1 MPLVLQH
8 NDESAQWGVWRM
20 DETFDELCCILSD
33 TSYPD
38 EVVQRFSAAHRRVE
52 WLSVRAALKQMLQ
65 NPPLI
70 AYHPSGKPYLKDSP
84 LHISISHTKGYVAVI
99 VGHTDV
105 GIDIEQYGERI
116 HKVSSKFMRDDETV
130 TSFEGNDTWSLLLH
144 WSAKEVMFKCMNTA
158 AVDFKKHLFITPFTT
173 QAEGTFHAQE
183 FKTAQQRSFLIHY
196 LLHPHFVLT
205 YYKGNS
211 VLFS

>member
-70 AYHPSGKPYLKDSP
+70 AYHPSGKPYLKDSAYP
-84 LHISISHTKGYVAVI
+84 LEIHENVIFQKINHVKSELPISY
-99 VGHTDV
+99 
-105 GIDIEQYGERI
+105 
-116 HKVSSKFMRDDETV
+116 
-130 TSFEGNDTWSLLLH
+130 
-144 WSAKEVMFKCMNTA
+144 
-158 AVDFKKHLFITPFTT
+158 
-173 QAEGTFHAQE
+173 
-183 FKTAQQRSFLIHY
+183 
-196 LLHPHFVLT
+196 
-205 YYKGNS
+205 
-211 VLFS
+211 